1 MKKTQNL
8 TATPNTTVLL
18 PYANNHQQW
27 FQLFDSSIHYSVSLS
42 PSLCFPPV
50 FYFVEP
56 KLLEKMGRG
65 KIEIKKIENV
75 NSRQVTFSKR
85 RNRLIKKANELSFL
99 CEVTISPAEGKS
111 VRVSQTVVTRLQR
124 LWEARKGGELM
135 ELHMLLLDDKV

>member
-99 CEVTISPAEGKS
+99 CEVTISPAEVLS
-111 VRVSQTVVTRLQR
+111 TIDRVDGEVFVLGFVF
-124 LWEARKGGELM
+124 KGSPFVSL
-135 ELHMLLLDDKV
+135 KRW